1 MTMKWIQLRRILKV
15 VENTPTEIVPVVMLP
30 RGGSPSAHRIRRGFL
45 IRPAATENV
54 AGFCN

>member
-15 VENTPTEIVPVVMLP
+15 VENTPTEIVVAVVMLP
-30 RGGSPSAHRIRRGFL
+30 RGSSPRAHRIRRGFL
-45 IRPAATENV
+45 ISPATENV